1 MKYIAVILVFFFG
14 WFGVTPFS
22 AILSTEQVS
31 FGGRAQSGK
40 TVQYQLKFIAKAP
53 STKLS
58 FDGLW
63 VGVNEVEMDVYA
75 ITMGDKKL
83 STFEKGDTVYI
94 NAYQRHLP
102 NKEGSLELSKY
113 SSKAVPIEYKG
124 RAVLQY
130 KFKGKTKY
138 YTIEEFKKLPKVYYP

>member
-1 MKYIAVILVFFFG
+1 MKYIAVVLVFFFG
-14 WFGVTPFS
+14 WFGGTPFS
-22 AILSTEQVS
+22 HLLSTEQTS

-58 FDGLW
+58 FEGLW
-63 VGVNEVEMDVYA
+63 IGVNEVEMKAFSKIDGV
-75 ITMGDKKL
+75 INQ
-83 STFEKGDTVYI
+83 TFEKGDTIYI
-94 NAYQRHLP
+94 DAYQRHLP

-130 KFKGKTKY
+130 KFKGKTKH
-138 YTIEEFKKLPKVYYP
+138 YTIENFKKLPKVYYP